1 MLTRILAMLAA
12 LSVGALL
19 SVHAQRHAPW
29 PSEYFDPPKRID
41 VAGQFDYYMLVLSW
55 SPTHCAE
62 SEAESHSVRNDMQ
75 CAGRKGRRYGFILHG
90 LWPQYEKGYP
100 ERCPT
105 AWRPFVPEPV
115 IASVTDVMPS
125 RGLVIHEY
133 RVHGTCSGLLP
144 APYFALARR
153 FLNRIRIPKR
163 YQNPFERQFVSPR
176 ELRADFVHANPGLKP
191 DMIAITCGGPG
202 ERLRE
207 VRICMTKDIRPRPC
221 GDASARRLCRARQ
234 MHVPPVRSTWRGDGD
249 ASSSSSEGKPPLPG
263 PRIIESPRRF

>member
-1 MLTRILAMLAA
+1 MLIRIFVMMLAA
-12 LSVGALL
+12 LSVGAQLP
-19 SVHAQRHAPW
+19 AQAQQRAPW
-29 PSEYFDPPKRID
+29 PSEYFNPPKRTD
-41 VAGQFDYYMLVLSW
+41 VAGEFDYYMLVLSW
-55 SPTHCAE
+55 SPTHCSGSE
-62 SEAESHSVRNDMQ
+62 SGRDNTQ
-75 CAGRKGRRYGFILHG
+75 CAGRKGRRFGFILHG

-115 IASVTDVMPS
+115 IASLGDVMPS

-153 FLNRIRIPKR
+153 FFNRIRIPQR

-176 ELRADFVHANPGLKP
+176 ELTGDFLRANPGLRP
-191 DMIAITCGGPG
+191 DMIAVTCGGPG
-202 ERLRE
+202 NRLRE
-207 VRICMTKDIRPRPC
+207 VRICMTKDARPRTC
-221 GDASARRLCRARQ
+221 GDTNLRRLCRAAQ

-249 ASSSSSEGKPPLPG
+249 ASSSASDGQHPLPG
-263 PRIIESPRRF
+263 PRIIESPRQF